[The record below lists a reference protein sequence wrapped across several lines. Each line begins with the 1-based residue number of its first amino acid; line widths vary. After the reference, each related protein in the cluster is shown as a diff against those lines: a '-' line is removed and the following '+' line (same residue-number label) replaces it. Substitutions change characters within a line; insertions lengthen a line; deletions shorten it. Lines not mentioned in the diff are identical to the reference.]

1 MYDLPSECNTSQKN
15 VIFSGTLN
23 LLEPELS
30 FSLKTFLLDPTFA
43 ELKDTQNIISNY
55 GAEIRYLKRIVLV
68 SQSLGNLMGSVKE
81 ESVPV
86 SAAEGF
92 WRSAMKQPVLI

>member
-30 FSLKTFLLDPTFA
+30 FSLKTFSLDPTFA
-43 ELKDTQNIISNY
+43 ELKDTKQNQQFWN
-55 GAEIRYLKRIVLV
+55 GAIGEGEKKV
-68 SQSLGNLMGSVKE
+68 SHHFHNPHDHSC
-81 ESVPV
+81 
-86 SAAEGF
+86 
-92 WRSAMKQPVLI
+92 